1 MPQPCC
7 SMARIAWK
15 CMSEVSGWISTK
27 FQTHVLVTF
36 RVHWTLMQ
44 MKIQNQKEAPLSIYQ
59 WSSLVCTL
67 KPNICPE
74 LLTMPPLSSKG
85 KSCGIKCWSPLL
97 TDSRH
102 TPSPKHNSGYLDL
115 QVSVAPTIYYVCMYI
130 TDKHAALQTW
140 NLSKDLQGRR
150 FQGKKFTQKTR
161 NFRHLLNRDKKC
173 VNALNWDK
181 TSKKCP

>member
-15 CMSEVSGWISTK
+15 CMSEASGWISTK

-102 TPSPKHNSGYLDL
+102 TPSPIHNSGYSDL
-115 QVSVAPTIYYVCMYI
+115 QVSLAPTIYYVCMYI
-130 TDKHAALQTW
+130 TDMHAAL
-140 NLSKDLQGRR
+140 
-150 FQGKKFTQKTR
+150 
-161 NFRHLLNRDKKC
+161 LNNIAAPVSVLERYTGC
-173 VNALNWDK
+173 FFNWASPYMTMSLDWPPQICLD
-181 TSKKCP
+181 CPPP